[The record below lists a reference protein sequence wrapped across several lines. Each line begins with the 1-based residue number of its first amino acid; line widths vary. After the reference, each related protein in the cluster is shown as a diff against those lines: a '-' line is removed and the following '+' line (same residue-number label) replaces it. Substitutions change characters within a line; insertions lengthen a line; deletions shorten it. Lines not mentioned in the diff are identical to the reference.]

1 MLRTRIKQN
10 PRTHGTARGHH
21 TWPDAF
27 HLARGLQRLTPEE
40 DGVDAAGDTLEDRR
54 STGNWGRRREDPIG
68 ERARTPSIPDNAFTA
83 IATSPCKCS
92 TGTKP
97 SVRKDTFNV
106 RPRLSLGRTCVIQ
119 APFRSTV
126 RVSLR
131 ASAADTTLPPRPG
144 RQSSPH
150 AQRARDDR
158 AAGSQARGTLK
169 KEEKKKSR
177 ALQVKRSVQT
187 FGPKPCQVV
196 DVVARPPCVE
206 RPLFSFKSSSRI
218 PVLQY
223 RHVGTCTAVRT
234 TEPRILER
242 ICSSPT

>member
-1 MLRTRIKQN
+1 MGPMLSILRADCKDSHPKKKTSKSQVTRSK
-10 PRTHGTARGHH
+10 TAG
-21 TWPDAF
+21 
-27 HLARGLQRLTPEE
+27 
-40 DGVDAAGDTLEDRR
+40 

-106 RPRLSLGRTCVIQ
+106 RPRLSLGRTYVIQ

-131 ASAADTTLPPRPG
+131 ASAADNTLPPRPG

-150 AQRARDDR
+150 TL
-158 AAGSQARGTLK
+158 SELGTIGRTPPPTVL
-169 KEEKKKSR
+169 
-177 ALQVKRSVQT
+177 LVVKH
-187 FGPKPCQVV
+187 G
-196 DVVARPPCVE
+196 
-206 RPLFSFKSSSRI
+206 
-218 PVLQY
+218 VL
-223 RHVGTCTAVRT
+223 
-234 TEPRILER
+234 
-242 ICSSPT
+242 

>member
-169 KEEKKKSR
+169 KEKPCTAGKKKRADLRAQAMPSCGR
-177 ALQVKRSVQT
+177 GRTSPVRRATALQLQVISSHSCAAVS
-187 FGPKPCQVV
+187 PCW
-196 DVVARPPCVE
+196 
-206 RPLFSFKSSSRI
+206 
-218 PVLQY
+218 
-223 RHVGTCTAVRT
+223 HVHSGADD
-234 TEPRILER
+234 
-242 ICSSPT
+242 